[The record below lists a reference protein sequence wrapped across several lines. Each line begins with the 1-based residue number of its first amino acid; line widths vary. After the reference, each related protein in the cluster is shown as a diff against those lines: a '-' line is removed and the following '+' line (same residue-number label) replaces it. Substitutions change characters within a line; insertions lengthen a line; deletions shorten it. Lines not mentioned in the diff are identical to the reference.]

1 MARPLRIEFEGAV
14 YHVTAR
20 GNERRKIFF
29 SKRDYEKFK
38 EYLAEAKEKYQ
49 LIVHCYV
56 LMTNHYHLLIE
67 TPEKNLS
74 KIMHYINSSYTTYTN
89 VKRKRSGHLFQGRFK
104 SIVVDK
110 DSYLLELSRYLHLNP
125 VRAKIVEK
133 PEDYL
138 FSSYAAYISANG
150 NVLVTRS
157 AILEMFNTKESEA
170 RKRYRAFVET
180 ALEEEAE
187 SPMKKVYGGMILGGE
202 SFIRDILGKIEE
214 GELER
219 EAVSY
224 RKALRAPF
232 GVEEVLSA
240 VCKHYGISKE
250 EATSAGQGE
259 VRKMCLYLIK
269 KHTAATTREIGGLLG
284 NMRYAAAAKMYQRF
298 VKDLAE
304 NDQLRK
310 EAERLGKKLSY
321 LDGLLPEPILQR

>member
-29 SKRDYEKFK
+29 SKRDYEKYK
-38 EYLAEAKEKYQ
+38 EYIAEAKEKYHFI
-49 LIVHCYV
+49 LHCYV

-74 KIMHYINSSYTTYTN
+74 KIMHHINSSYTTYTN
-89 VKRKRSGHLFQGRFK
+89 VKTKRSGHLFQGRFK

-133 PEDYL
+133 PEDYPY
-138 FSSYAAYISANG
+138 SSYTAYISTHDEA
-150 NVLVTRS
+150 LVTRS

-170 RKRYRAFVET
+170 RKRYRAFVEN
-180 ALEEEAE
+180 ALGGVVE

-202 SFIRDILGKIEE
+202 GFIRDILRRIEE
-214 GELER
+214 GELEK

-232 GVEEVLSA
+232 GVDEVLSA

-259 VRKMCLYLIK
+259 ARKMCLYLMK
-269 KHTAATTREIGGLLG
+269 KHTVATTREIGGLLG
-284 NMRYAAAAKMYQRF
+284 GMRYAAAAKMYQRF
-298 VKDLAE
+298 VKDLTE
-304 NDQLRK
+304 NDQLRRK
-310 EAERLGKKLSY
+310 AERLGQKLSY
-321 LDGLLPEPILQR
+321 VEG

>member
-29 SKRDYEKFK
+29 SKRDYERFK
-38 EYLAEAKEKYQ
+38 EYITAAKEKYHFI
-49 LIVHCYV
+49 LHGYV
-56 LMTNHYHLLIE
+56 LMTNHYHLLVE

-74 KIMHYINSSYTTYTN
+74 KIMHHINSSYTTYTN
-89 VKRKRSGHLFQGRFK
+89 VKRKRCGHLFQGRFK

-125 VRAKIVEK
+125 VRAMIVEK
-133 PEDYL
+133 PEDYPY
-138 FSSYAAYISANG
+138 SSYAAYISTQGEA
-150 NVLVTRS
+150 LVNRS

-170 RKRYRAFVET
+170 IKRYRAFVEN
-180 ALEEEAE
+180 AMGEEAE

-202 SFIRDILGKIEE
+202 GFIKDILGKIEE
-214 GELER
+214 RELEK

-232 GVEEVLSA
+232 GVDEVLSA
-240 VCKHYGISKE
+240 VCKHYGISKKE
-250 EATSAGQGE
+250 VTSAGQGE
-259 VRKMCLYLIK
+259 VRKMCVYLMK
-269 KHTAATTREIGGLLG
+269 KHTVATTREIGGLLG

-304 NDQLRK
+304 NDQLRIV
-310 EAERLGKKLSY
+310 AERLGKKLSY
-321 LDGLLPEPILQR
+321 VEG

>member
-29 SKRDYEKFK
+29 TKRDYERFK
-38 EYLAEAKEKYQ
+38 EYITDAKEKYHF
-49 LIVHCYV
+49 LLHGYV

-67 TPEKNLS
+67 TPQKNLS
-74 KIMHYINSSYTTYTN
+74 KIMHHINSSYTTYTN

-125 VRAKIVEK
+125 VRAKVVEK
-133 PEDYL
+133 PEDYP
-138 FSSYAAYISANG
+138 FSSYAAYISTHG
-150 NVLVTRS
+150 EELVTRS
-157 AILEMFNTKESEA
+157 TILEMFNPKESEA
-170 RKRYRAFVET
+170 RKRYRAFVEN
-180 ALEEEAE
+180 ALGEEAE

-202 SFIRDILGKIEE
+202 SFIKDILRKIEE
-214 GELER
+214 GELEK

-232 GVEEVLSA
+232 GVEEILSE

-250 EATSAGQGE
+250 EVTSAGQGE
-259 VRKMCLYLIK
+259 VRKMCVYLMK
-269 KHTAATTREIGGLLG
+269 KLTVATTREIGDQLG
-284 NMRYAAAAKMYQRF
+284 NMSYAATAKMYQRF
-298 VKDLAE
+298 VNDLTV
-304 NDQLRK
+304 NDQLRR
-310 EAERLGKKLSY
+310 ETEGLSKKMSHVE
-321 LDGLLPEPILQR
+321 G